1 MKATPD
7 QVHVAT
13 AQYGTWHSYGGSA
26 RLLLAIVL
34 LAAAAGVAYAAIRLP
49 LPVGPAWP
57 SRTARKV
64 RVLTWSLSIAVLLV
78 CVAVDVKHALDEHLF
93 HAAPPADP
101 ITPVTFVAAGITFVI
116 ILVAGS
122 AYGGRTAL
130 ASAAIGAMAAP
141 MIFEFPFDLIVMTR
155 TYPPVPPDPAAWRVL
170 FFAPLFLVEV
180 TTLALL
186 TLSPMVRL
194 SRTALFSFALMLG
207 IFSVWGLF
215 GFAYPSSALPFT
227 LNVASKLV
235 AFAAA
240 LSLFLPQRA
249 AVETPAGELPARPTG
264 LT

>member
-7 QVHVAT
+7 QIHVAA
-13 AQYGTWHSYGGSA
+13 AQYGTWLGYGGSA
-26 RLLLAIVL
+26 RLLLAVVL

-49 LPVGPAWP
+49 LPVGPASP

-64 RVLTWSLSIAVLLV
+64 RVLTWSLSVAVLLV
-78 CVAVDVKHALDEHLF
+78 CVSVDVKHELDEHLI

-101 ITPVTFVAAGITFVI
+101 ITPVTFLAAGITFVI

-170 FFAPLFLVEV
+170 FFAPLFLVEI

-194 SRTALFSFALMLG
+194 SRTALFSIALMLG

-215 GFAYPSSALPFT
+215 GFAYPSSALPLT

-249 AVETPAGELPARPTG
+249 AVETPAAENSRPGLPA
-264 LT
+264 